1 MKDNNKFDKEKQFL
15 LLLIMTL
22 ISIVSFMFIL
32 TWILMQIKN

>member
-32 TWILMQIKN
+32 TWILMQIK